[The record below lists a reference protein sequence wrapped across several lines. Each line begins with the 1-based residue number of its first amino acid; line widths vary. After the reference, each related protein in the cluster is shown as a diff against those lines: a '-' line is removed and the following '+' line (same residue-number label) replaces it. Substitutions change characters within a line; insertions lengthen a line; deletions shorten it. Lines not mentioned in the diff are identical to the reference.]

1 MMLAASTSPRTCA
14 YRLFQLEVWLAGSVG
29 GRTELGKLMPPIV
42 FPMKYCK
49 VFCELSWP
57 SSRWKY
63 AQVWLKEPPKRNK
76 CFFHSQLA
84 SSRRPKPWEFHRRV
98 REFCVSMF
106 TGTRALRVSPPGTKA
121 AGVIAGNWGKGGKAT
136 HCHQSLSPL
145 TWMSLVILG
154 VTMAVKPVT

>member
-14 YRLFQLEVWLAGSVG
+14 YRLFQLEVWLEGRVG

-63 AQVWLKEPPKRNK
+63 AQVWLKEPPNRNK
-76 CFFHSQLA
+76 CFPRSQLT
-84 SSRRPKPWEFHRRV
+84 SSFSATPWEFQSRF
-98 REFCVSMF
+98 REPCVSMF
-106 TGTRALRVSPPGTKA
+106 TGTRALTVSPPGTKA
-121 AGVIAGNWGKGGKAT
+121 ADVLPGN
-136 HCHQSLSPL
+136 
-145 TWMSLVILG
+145 
-154 VTMAVKPVT
+154 